1 MHHKING
8 LPHFLAEPFPRP
20 NLHRP
25 RHPTADGHLQ
35 PPDTGVGQQS
45 GRPARRSSD
54 VDVHYLPDGPSSHPI
69 LLGGKIQGS
78 NMYTRER
85 RCPYCRSR
93 WQRRFYA
100 GRWIPG
106 SNHSPGMSPLLHHH
120 QFHNG
125 EAANPLRQ
133 SGESTH
139 SSSISYWPRTDL
151 QPRLFFS
158 GRRHT
163 GPWLWVA

>member
-1 MHHKING
+1 MAYHTSWLSRSPDLISTVHDIRRQMAIFN
-8 LPHFLAEPFPRP
+8 LPTPAL
-20 NLHRP
+20 
-25 RHPTADGHLQ
+25 
-35 PPDTGVGQQS
+35 VS
-45 GRPARRSSD
+45 SPARRSSD